1 MGTTGENLIA
11 LKCRVARAQL
21 ATALDLF
28 IRDKDPVAV
37 QCLACGGSEV
47 LDAVAA
53 HIGETSFSTAM
64 IENHPTALKRAEF
77 IGLRNQYWNAFKHLT
92 AKDGTTLRAD
102 DVELLNRFND
112 QQNDA
117 VLFGG
122 WHDYMMIRKRL
133 PIEVQV
139 FQVWWYAVYESKL
152 RPRANLERSR
162 EIFPRIRDAER
173 EEQKRLLR
181 RAVEKYRKD
190 KELLD
195 DPRTEPGLHG
205 GA

>member
-1 MGTTGENLIA
+1 MSLQTDDLLD
-11 LKCRVARAQL
+11 LKSRVARSQL

-28 IRDKDPVAV
+28 IRDRDPVAV

-64 IENHPTALKRAEF
+64 IEHHPTALKRSEF
-77 IGLRNQYWNAFKHLT
+77 VGLRNQYWNAFKHLT
-92 AKDGTTLRAD
+92 AKDGKTLRAD

-112 QQNDA
+112 RQNDA

-122 WHDYMMIRKRL
+122 WHDYMIIRKRL
-133 PIEVQV
+133 PIEAQV
-139 FQVWWYAVYESKL
+139 FQVWWYAIYESKL
-152 RPRANLERSR
+152 RPSANLERSH
-162 EIFPRIRDAER
+162 EIFPKIRDAER
-173 EEQKRLLR
+173 QEQKRLLR

-195 DPRTEPGLHG
+195 DPRTEPGLHVG
-205 GA
+205 V